1 MLTQLYAYAS
11 TIQSQHLLRT
21 LLWSLVLEGF
31 QFMLWVKSPWN
42 WFHLTLLQVIIAEA
56 QQPWY
61 GIIPTLMPCKLC
73 SPSVQIAWVEV

>member
-11 TIQSQHLLRT
+11 TIQNQHLLRL
-21 LLWSLVLEGF
+21 LLWSVVLEGF

-42 WFHLTLLQVIIAEA
+42 WFHLTLLQVIVAEA

-61 GIIPTLMPCKLC
+61 GVNTHTDAL
-73 SPSVQIAWVEV
+73 